1 MKFFGYLVVLS
12 LFAIP
17 LLLYRK
23 WYPVRLSYVHVYA
36 APGGK
41 TAHELGTS
49 SPSGRWLR
57 SVFFDKKIGRVR
69 LGSGYVAIYSMPD
82 RLDPDFS
89 SFFHYRNEFWI
100 PSDFYIFKISRFGR
114 LQAVD
119 LSSRS
124 LTDVISNIS

>member
-1 MKFFGYLVVLS
+1 MQFFGYLFVLV
-12 LFAIP
+12 LFSVP
-17 LLLYRK
+17 LIIYKK
-23 WYPVRLSYVHVYA
+23 WYPVRLSFVHVYA
-36 APGGK
+36 APGRK
-41 TAHELGTS
+41 TAHELGSS

-89 SFFHYRNEFWI
+89 SFFHYRNEFLI
-100 PSDFYIFKISRFGR
+100 PSDFYIFKVSRFGR

-119 LSSRS
+119 LSSR
-124 LTDVISNIS
+124 LLMDVISNIS